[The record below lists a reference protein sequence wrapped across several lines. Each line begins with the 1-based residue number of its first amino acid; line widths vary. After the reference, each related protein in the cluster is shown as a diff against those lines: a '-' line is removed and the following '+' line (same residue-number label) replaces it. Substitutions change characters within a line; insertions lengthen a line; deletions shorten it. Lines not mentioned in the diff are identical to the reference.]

1 MTTADVRART
11 TSVNYLVGAWAL
23 LVALTFVAWWLG
35 GEHGLAALGVKAIDA
50 VILVLA
56 FAKMFVV
63 SHVFMEQRLAAPWLR
78 AAFAAWYVV
87 VGGGLVAIYLS

>member
-1 MTTADVRART
+1 MTTANVRTPT

-35 GEHGLAALGVKAIDA
+35 GEHGLAALGIKAIDG
-50 VILVLA
+50 VILGLA

-63 SHVFMEQRLAAPWLR
+63 SHVFMEQRLAASWLR
-78 AAFAAWYVV
+78 ASFAGWYLV